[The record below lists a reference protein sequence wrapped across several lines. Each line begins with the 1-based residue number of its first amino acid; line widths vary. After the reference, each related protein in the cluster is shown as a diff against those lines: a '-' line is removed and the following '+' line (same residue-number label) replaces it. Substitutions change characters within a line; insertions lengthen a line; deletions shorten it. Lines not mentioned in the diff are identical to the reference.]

1 MEIREGRG
9 VGPQKDHALLDLSH
23 LSPEVILKIISF
35 SSQYFFSII
44 IIIIMIIILDH

>member
-23 LSPEVILKIISF
+23 LSPEV
-35 SSQYFFSII
+35 
-44 IIIIMIIILDH
+44 